1 MQRSSCLKLL
11 HHADPYAKE
20 MANWGCEKRILESKN
35 RFCSF
40 FFGGGA
46 KYKKG
51 IMNPKYPH
59 LRKIVQIKSKS
70 RFFRFVIQAFSW
82 RGMAKSVSGQ
92 RFPCD
97 ITLRVNSSEQWTQ
110 KRFGTSRVTF
120 YLLEFH
126 PKKKKKKKK
135 IASSSFELYKRI
147 WRYYSREA
155 PPCARNVC
163 WVLNLTSD
171 FAPFDSEES
180 MWFEITN
187 LLSDYRKKMRP

>member
-1 MQRSSCLKLL
+1 M
-11 HHADPYAKE
+11 
-20 MANWGCEKRILESKN
+20 RIHTPKKWQIEGVKN
-35 RFCSF
+35 GFLNPKTDFVLF

-97 ITLRVNSSEQWTQ
+97 ITLRVNSSEQ
-110 KRFGTSRVTF
+110 
-120 YLLEFH
+120 
-126 PKKKKKKKK
+126 
-135 IASSSFELYKRI
+135 
-147 WRYYSREA
+147 
-155 PPCARNVC
+155 
-163 WVLNLTSD
+163 
-171 FAPFDSEES
+171 
-180 MWFEITN
+180 
-187 LLSDYRKKMRP
+187 